1 MRYSPEALQAFVE
14 AAALGSFSAA
24 ARKLRKSQSTI
35 STAIANL
42 EADLGLTLFN
52 REARQPVLTPAGRKV
67 LGHVQ
72 EILAA
77 SERLEALSI
86 RLGDRVEPRLTI
98 VFSDTYQP
106 NHHDNLLKH
115 FEQRYQDIELECMIA
130 EDGDVLDLLQIG
142 RAHLGMLAVQPSY
155 PPDIAVARLPEQT
168 EMGVFVANQHPLTRI
183 PALTQAHLASSRQL
197 YLNTY
202 TGSETAKP
210 QGPVWSAPSYL
221 MLLEMAEQGFGWAV
235 LPHWLVKQYGQ
246 QRLTELKTRGWPT
259 LISVDAVW
267 SKLTPPGPAGFW
279 LLDRLLENAEDQAAA
294 LRD

>member
-1 MRYSPEALQAFVE
+1 MRYSPEALLAFVE

-24 ARKLRKSQSTI
+24 ARKLRKSQSTV

-42 EADLGLTLFN
+42 EADLGLTLFD
-52 REARQPVLTPAGRKV
+52 RQARQPILTVAGRKV

-77 SERLEALSI
+77 SERLDALSI
-86 RLGDRVEPRLTI
+86 RLGDNIEPRLTI

-115 FEQRYQDIELECMIA
+115 FERRYQDIELECMIA
-130 EDGDVLDLLQIG
+130 EDGDVLDLLQTG
-142 RAHLGMLAVQPSY
+142 RAHLGMLAVQPGY

-168 EMGVFVANQHPLTRI
+168 EMALFVAHDHALTQI
-183 PALTQAHLASSRQL
+183 PQLTQAHLASSRQL

-202 TGSETAKP
+202 TSNNSAKP
-210 QGPVWSAPSYL
+210 QGRVWSAPSYL
-221 MLLEMAEQGFGWAV
+221 MLLEMAEQGAGWAV
-235 LPHWLVKQYGQ
+235 LPRWLVNQYGQ
-246 QRLTELKTRGWPT
+246 ERLTELKMCGWPK

-279 LLDRLLENAEDQAAA
+279 LLDRLLENAAVQAAA

>member
-72 EILAA
+72 EILSA

-130 EDGDVLDLLQIG
+130 EDADVLDLLQIG

-168 EMGVFVANQHPLTRI
+168 EMGLFVAYEHPLAHI
-183 PALTQAHLASSRQL
+183 PTLTQAHLASSRQL

-202 TGSETAKP
+202 TGSDATKP

-221 MLLEMAEQGFGWAV
+221 MLLEMAEQGFGWAI

-246 QRLTELKTRGWPT
+246 ERLTELKIRGWPK

-279 LLDRLLENAEDQAAA
+279 LLDRLLENAADQAAA